1 MTTNEALYNYVLR
14 LADNNLIL
22 AQRLAEWCSCGPIL
36 EEDLAMTNI
45 SLDLLGQAEDFYEY
59 AASIDGKGKTP
70 DELAFRRNERQYYNN
85 LMVEQPN
92 GDFAFTMMKQM
103 LYAGYAKHLYEAL
116 LNSRD
121 ENIKALATKG
131 LKEVKYHFRHSS
143 EWIIR
148 FGNGTD
154 ESRRRCNEAIIE
166 LWRFTD
172 ELFDMNETDKVLIT
186 QGIGFS
192 LKDIQPLWKAEIEN
206 TLDEAGL
213 SIPEAGNVIKGGI
226 NGLHTEHLGHMLSEM
241 QYLQRAYPD
250 AKW

>member
-1 MTTNEALYNYVLR
+1 MR
-14 LADNNLIL
+14 
-22 AQRLAEWCSCGPIL
+22 
-36 EEDLAMTNI
+36 
-45 SLDLLGQAEDFYEY
+45 
-59 AASIDGKGKTP
+59 GKS
-70 DELAFRRNERQYYNN
+70 
-85 LMVEQPN
+85 
-92 GDFAFTMMKQM
+92 
-103 LYAGYAKHLYEAL
+103 H
-116 LNSRD
+116 
-121 ENIKALATKG
+121 LATCKLG
-131 LKEVKYHFRHSS
+131 ESTR
-143 EWIIR
+143 
-148 FGNGTD
+148 NGRSD

>member
-1 MTTNEALYNYVLR
+1 MTTKEALYNYVLR
-14 LADNNLIL
+14 LADDNLIL

-59 AASIDGKGKTP
+59 ASEINGEKTA
-70 DELAFRRNERQYYNN
+70 DELAFLRSEREYFNH
-85 LMVEQPN
+85 LLVEQPN
-92 GDFAFTMMKQM
+92 GDFACSMLRQM
-103 LYAGYAKHLYEAL
+103 LYASYAKHLFEAL

-121 ENIKALATKG
+121 ERLVALATKD

-148 FGNGTD
+148 FGNGTE
-154 ESRRRCNEAIIE
+154 ESNNRTQNALTE

-172 ELFDMNETDKVLIT
+172 DLFEMNETDKVLIT
-186 QGIGFS
+186 QSIGFS
-192 LKDIQPLWKAEIEN
+192 LKDIYPLWKAEVSHV
-206 TLDEAGL
+206 LDEAKMV
-213 SIPEAGNVIKGGI
+213 IPELGNVITGGI
-226 NGLHTEHLGHMLSEM
+226 NGMHTEYLGHMLSEM
-241 QYLQRAYPD
+241 QFLQRAYPG